1 MSIPR
6 APNPANSLPRVQHD
20 LELCGLDIDGQSLC
34 PACRA
39 VVQERS
45 RLTDLSPAEQEHYLR
60 SYSRLWR
67 NDLRRRHHLPEP
79 LSDSERDRIL
89 RDLACYPE
97 RWQPVLLPLLLSI
110 LTGPI
115 AEIATAVAKEVHRG
129 RAA

>member
-6 APNPANSLPRVQHD
+6 APHPANSPPRVQHD
-20 LELCGLDIDGQSLC
+20 PELCGLDIDGRPLC

-39 VVQERS
+39 LDQERP
-45 RLTDLSPAEQEHYLR
+45 RLTDLSPAEQERYLR

-67 NDLRRRHHLPEP
+67 DDLRRRYHLPEP
-79 LSDSERDRIL
+79 LSDSERERIL
-89 RDLACYPE
+89 RDLACYPK

-115 AEIATAVAKEVHRG
+115 AEIAAAVAKEVHRG